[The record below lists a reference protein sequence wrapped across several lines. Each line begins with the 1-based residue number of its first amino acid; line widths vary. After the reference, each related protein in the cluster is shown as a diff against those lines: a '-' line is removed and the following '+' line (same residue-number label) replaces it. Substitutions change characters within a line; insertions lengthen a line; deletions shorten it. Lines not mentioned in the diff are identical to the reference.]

1 MEERQLVKRLKQRN
15 EAAFTHLVRLHKV
28 RIFNVCLRMMSN
40 RAEAED
46 IAQDVFVRAFMS
58 INSFRGDSALNTWL
72 YRIAI
77 NLCKNRLKYH
87 ARRRANAH
95 TRLEPVHDRATAKTA
110 GSTVGEPVPR
120 PDLILE
126 GNQAEQRVQRALA
139 TIEASFRE
147 LLVLRDIQ
155 GLSYS
160 EIMEITRLP
169 EGTVKSR
176 LHRARSALRRAFDE
190 QEHGE

>member
-28 RIFNVCLRMMSN
+28 RIYNVCLRMMSN

-58 INSFRGDSALNTWL
+58 IASFRGDSALNTWL

-87 ARRRANAH
+87 ARRKAKVH
-95 TRLEPVHDRATAKTA
+95 TSLEPIHERETAA
-110 GSTVGEPVPR
+110 INSTVGEPVAR
-120 PDLILE
+120 PDLVLE
-126 GNQAEQRVQRALA
+126 GNEAQQRVQRALA
-139 TIEASFRE
+139 SIDDSFRE
-147 LLVLRDIQ
+147 LLILRDIQ
-155 GLSYS
+155 GLSYIQ
-160 EIMEITRLP
+160 IMEITRLP

-176 LHRARSALRRAFDE
+176 LHRARGALRRAFDE
-190 QEHGE
+190 QEEME